1 MTIDVFAHFYQ
12 PGVLHS
18 ASKGCYASCWYGI
31 ILLYKNI
38 DILFNCRLLDSPR
51 QIFTLVLV
59 EEGNMAVVLAT
70 AEMSPFTVCIGEFCI
85 CVCKS
90 Y

>member
-1 MTIDVFAHFYQ
+1 MYYTVR
-12 PGVLHS
+12 PRVVMLV
-18 ASKGCYASCWYGI
+18 
-31 ILLYKNI
+31 LLYKNI

-70 AEMSPFTVCIGEFCI
+70 AEMSPFTVCIQ
-85 CVCKS
+85 
-90 Y
+90 